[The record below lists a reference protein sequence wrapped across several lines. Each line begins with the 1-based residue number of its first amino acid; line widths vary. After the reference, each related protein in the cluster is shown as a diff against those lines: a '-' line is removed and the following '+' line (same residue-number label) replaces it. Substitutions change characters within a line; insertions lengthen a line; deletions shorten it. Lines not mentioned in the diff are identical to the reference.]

1 MSLPR
6 ISKISLS
13 LSNERNK
20 KSKKNIINQKV
31 SSAINRNINKTIKS
45 RNHEINENTNFFKTT
60 NNFNKNPLSSSPK
73 NK

>member
-6 ISKISLS
+6 ISRISLS
-13 LSNERNK
+13 LSNERNISPTK
-20 KSKKNIINQKV
+20 IITNQKV

-60 NNFNKNPLSSSPK
+60 NNFITKK
-73 NK
+73 KKI